1 MALLAAG
8 LTGCAGRGTARVA
21 APRRAP
27 LRLAPVRVSYDRI
40 IRATVGLRP
49 HRPSGFVLRAEKMDG
64 KLIVH
69 NFGHGG
75 AGMSLSWGTGQMA
88 AELALQQ
95 PERRAAVIGSGV
107 VGLTSARQLQRRG
120 FDVTIYAATVPPD
133 TTSNMSLAGFTP
145 TSGLVAFDRRTPEW
159 DAQFRQA
166 VEIAYRQLQL
176 LAGPKYG
183 ISWIY
188 NYALTDT
195 EPRSGGTN
203 TLMPDSVRLGDV
215 FYGPGE
221 HPFPFRYAIER
232 PDMRIEPSIYLDA
245 LVADVIAH
253 GGRSVIRKFDS
264 ARELSSLE
272 EPVIVNCTGLG
283 AKALFNDSELM
294 PLKGQLVV
302 LIPQEEVTYS
312 TNGGVRESPPGVFVH
327 MMPRRDGIVLGGTS
341 ERDVWT
347 TEVNDAERRRV
358 VDGHK
363 TLFDAMATGNSVR

>member
-1 MALLAAG
+1 MALVAVG
-8 LTGCAGRGTARVA
+8 LTGCGTRTSNRPLTPAR
-21 APRRAP
+21 PP

-49 HRPSGFVLRAEKMDG
+49 HRPTGFVVRAEKMDG
-64 KLIVH
+64 KLLVH
-69 NFGHGG
+69 NYGHGG

-88 AELALQQ
+88 AEHALEQ
-95 PERRAAVIGSGV
+95 PERRAAVIGCGV
-107 VGLTSARQLQRRG
+107 VGLTTARQLQRRG
-120 FDVTIYAATVPPD
+120 FQVTIYAAAVPPD

-145 TSGLVAFDRRTPEW
+145 TSGLVSFDRRTPEW
-159 DAQFRQA
+159 DAQFRHA

-176 LAGPKYG
+176 LTGPKYG

-203 TLMPDSVRLGDV
+203 TLLPDSVRTGDV
-215 FYGPGE
+215 VYGPNE
-221 HPFPFRYAIER
+221 HPFPFQYAIER

-245 LVADVIAH
+245 LVGDVIAN
-253 GGRSVIRKFDS
+253 GGRIVIRKFDTP
-264 ARELSSLE
+264 RDLQSLDE
-272 EPVIVNCTGLG
+272 GVIVNCTGLG
-283 AKALFNDSELM
+283 ARAMFGDPDLM
-294 PLKGQLVV
+294 PLKGQLIV

-347 TEVNDAERRRV
+347 TEINDAERRRV

-363 TLFDAMATGNSVR
+363 TLFDGMKR